1 MFKEGGSCFRNKL
14 NYICK
19 MRNYY
24 NYWTKRIIKDGLR
37 SIKIVIGLGLS
48 MSFGYYLNPIIGLLF
63 FGWVLIESLI
73 ENK

>member
-1 MFKEGGSCFRNKL
+1 
-14 NYICK
+14 

-24 NYWTKRIIKDGLR
+24 NYWANRIIKNGLR

-48 MSFGYYLNPIIGLLF
+48 LSFGVYLNPIIGILF
-63 FGWVLIESLI
+63 FGWVFIESLI

>member
-1 MFKEGGSCFRNKL
+1 
-14 NYICK
+14 

-24 NYWTKRIIKDGLR
+24 NYWANRIIKNGLR

-48 MSFGYYLNPIIGLLF
+48 LSLGVYLNPIIGILF
-63 FGWVLIESLI
+63 FGWVFIESLI

>member
-1 MFKEGGSCFRNKL
+1 
-14 NYICK
+14 

-24 NYWTKRIIKDGLR
+24 NYWSNRIIKNGLR

-48 MSFGYYLNPIIGLLF
+48 LSFGVYLNPIIGILF
-63 FGWVLIESLI
+63 FGWVFIESLI